1 MGKLRV
7 GEPCPLLDC
16 GRPVV
21 ARGKCVGHYGQW
33 RRGEELR
40 PLRTWTS
47 NSGVCTFPDC
57 GRDRR
62 GRGLCGGHLAQ
73 WYEGRPLAPLRVPI
87 EGCSFEGC
95 PKDHEAHG
103 LCRGHLW
110 QQRQGKPL
118 TPLRSYARKGWY
130 LDSNGYQ
137 LVLDPEH
144 PNARA
149 NGYVL
154 EHVKVMA
161 AILERPLLPFEEVH
175 HRNGVKVDNHPD
187 NLELWNTSQPAGQR
201 TEDKVAC
208 AIRTL
213 ELYAPKVLAQ
223 G

>member
-1 MGKLRV
+1 VGKLRV

-73 WYEGRPLAPLRVPI
+73 WYE
-87 EGCSFEGC
+87 
-95 PKDHEAHG
+95 
-103 LCRGHLW
+103 
-110 QQRQGKPL
+110 
-118 TPLRSYARKGWY
+118 
-130 LDSNGYQ
+130 
-137 LVLDPEH
+137 
-144 PNARA
+144 
-149 NGYVL
+149 

-208 AIRTL
+208 AMRTL
-213 ELYAPKVLAQ
+213 ELYAPEVLAQ
-223 G
+223 R

>member
-1 MGKLRV
+1 VGKLRV

-118 TPLRSYARKGWY
+118 TPLR
-130 LDSNGYQ
+130 
-137 LVLDPEH
+137 
-144 PNARA
+144 
-149 NGYVL
+149 
-154 EHVKVMA
+154 
-161 AILERPLLPFEEVH
+161 PFEEVH
-175 HRNGVKVDNHPD
+175 PRSGVKVDNHPD
-187 NLELWNTSQPAGQR
+187 NLELWNTSQPARQR

-213 ELYAPKVLAQ
+213 ELYAPEVLARR
-223 G
+223 

>member
-73 WYEGRPLAPLRVPI
+73 WYE
-87 EGCSFEGC
+87 
-95 PKDHEAHG
+95 
-103 LCRGHLW
+103 
-110 QQRQGKPL
+110 
-118 TPLRSYARKGWY
+118 
-130 LDSNGYQ
+130 
-137 LVLDPEH
+137 
-144 PNARA
+144 
-149 NGYVL
+149 

-208 AIRTL
+208 AMRTL
-213 ELYAPKVLAQ
+213 ELYAPEVLAQ
-223 G
+223 R